1 MSKTIIVSN
10 RLPVNITIEQDKVYY
25 KESIGGLATGLK
37 SFHEDGNTLWVGW
50 DGLDCEDVPE
60 NLKMPIYNELQ
71 SQYNC
76 IPVELSSDDINDYYL
91 GFCNKTIWPL
101 FHYFQNTTVF
111 DPHLWNAYKQVNNKF
126 FEEIKKIIKKND
138 TIWIH
143 DYQLF
148 LLPELLRN
156 HDSTLTIGFFLHIPF
171 PSYELFRQLPWR
183 EEILWGLTGS
193 DLIGFHTFDYARHF
207 ISSIRRVLSL
217 DAKGQSFYHKD
228 RTVLVDVFPMGIDYK
243 KFNTAIN
250 EKDILHANNEY
261 AMKTRGNQVVLSVDR
276 LDYTKGIPERIKAV
290 DLFFTENSDY
300 LEKVSFIMIVAPS
313 RSDVDTYNMLLKEIE
328 ELVSHTNGKHGT
340 IGWTPIMFFYK
351 PFPFEELVSLY
362 NLADVLLVTP
372 LRDGM
377 NLVAKEYIAS
387 RPDKLGTL
395 ILSETAG
402 AATELGEALIVNPN
416 DLQMI
421 SHQLKVA
428 LEMPKREQIER
439 NSILHKRLERYN
451 IFFWASEFMRKLR
464 SIHLRQTSIKS
475 ILLKDQ
481 EEINFIKA
489 YKSAEKRLI
498 FFDYDGTLVMFNNSP
513 SKAVPDLE
521 LKQILT
527 KLTEDPKN
535 IISIVSGRQK
545 EFLEE
550 HFNSFNVN
558 LIANHGLSFKEQ
570 NKEWIETEIVHNDW
584 QKEIRPIIQMF
595 TDNTPGSFIEE
606 KTFSLA
612 WHYRRCDPDLSSLRL
627 NDLRETLLDLTRT
640 MNLTIMDGNKVL
652 EVKDSSVNKGK
663 GIQSM
668 LIHHTDVPFVLAV
681 GDDHTDEDMFHIL
694 SEKDYS
700 IKIGTGKTEAR
711 FHLPDPSSF
720 RALLNKIIE

>member
-10 RLPVNITIEQDKVYY
+10 RLPVNITIEQNKVYY

-50 DGLDCEDVPE
+50 DGLDSEEVPE
-60 NLKMPIYNELQ
+60 ELRTPIFNELKDE
-71 SQYNC
+71 YNC

-111 DPHLWNAYKQVNNKF
+111 DPQLWNSYKKVNSKF
-126 FEEIKKIIKKND
+126 FEEIKKIIKNND

-156 HDSTLTIGFFLHIPF
+156 HDNSLTIGFFLHIPF

-228 RTVLVDVFPMGIDYK
+228 RTILVDVFPMGIDYK

-250 EKDILHANNEY
+250 EKNIINSNNEY

-300 LEKVSFIMIVAPS
+300 IEKVSFIMIVAPS
-313 RSDVDTYNMLLKEIE
+313 RSDVDTYSLLLKEIE
-328 ELVSHTNGKHGT
+328 ELVSHTNGKHGS

-387 RPDKLGTL
+387 RPDKLGAL

-421 SHQLKVA
+421 SRQLKVA

-464 SIHLRQTSIKS
+464 SIHLRQTSVKS
-475 ILLKDQ
+475 ILLKGQ
-481 EEINFIKA
+481 EEENFIKA
-489 YKSAEKRLI
+489 YKAASKRLI
-498 FFDYDGTLVMFNNSP
+498 FFDYDGTLVAFNNTP

-584 QKEIRPIIQMF
+584 QKEIRPVIQMF
-595 TDNTPGSFIEE
+595 ADNTPGSFIEE

-652 EVKDSSVNKGK
+652 EIKDSSVNKGK

-720 RALLNKIIE
+720 RTILNKIIK